1 LVTELLEGE
10 TLGQRIQSRPVPAR
24 KATDYALQIV
34 RGLIAAPDKGIVHRD
49 LKPDNIFLTSDG
61 SIKILDFGLAKLT
74 LTEGDFASADS
85 PTLASQT
92 RAGVV
97 LGTVSYMSPEQVR
110 GKPADARSDLFSL
123 GAILYET
130 VSGKRAFTGER
141 A

>member
-10 TLGQRIQSRPVPAR
+10 TLGQRIQSRPVPTR

-34 RGLIAAPDKGIVHRD
+34 RGLIAAHDKGIVHRD

-61 SIKILDFGLAKLT
+61 SIKILDFCLAKLT

-85 PTLASQT
+85 PT

-97 LGTVSYMSPEQVR
+97 LGTVLYMSPEQVR

-130 VSGKRAFTGER
+130 VYGKRAFTGER